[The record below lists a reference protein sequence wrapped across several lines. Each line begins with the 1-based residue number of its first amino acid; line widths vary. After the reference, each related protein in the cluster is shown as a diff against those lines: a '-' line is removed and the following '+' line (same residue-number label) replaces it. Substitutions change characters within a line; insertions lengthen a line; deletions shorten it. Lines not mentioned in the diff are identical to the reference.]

1 MDLALRS
8 FYHVP
13 FIGWLTKDA
22 VRGKP
27 DAKYYFI
34 MNLAALYG
42 VLVYTFGY
50 PFLIVT
56 LLAAAAL
63 VFSAILTLTATDL
76 IDSTRRARRQA
87 AAQRAEYQQRPAA

>member
-1 MDLALRS
+1 MRT

-34 MNLAALYG
+34 LNLAALYG
-42 VLVYTFGY
+42 VLVYTLGY

-56 LLAAAAL
+56 LLIAAAL
-63 VFSAILTLTATDL
+63 VFSAILALTATDL
-76 IDSTRRARRQA
+76 IDNSQRARRQA
-87 AAQRAEYQQRPAA
+87 AGPRGDHRK